1 MCGRTRF
8 PGTWTA
14 GAPVSASCMST
25 AHLRARAAAPSG
37 PRPAPGEDGSERVAG
52 EGGDLAARCDH
63 VVDEDGEV
71 PVQQPV
77 QALAPGGPG
86 GGQRLTE
93 RGEAGQVGEQ
103 DDAVEVLGH
112 RQTAVQTGWQ
122 RPESPRVERI
132 RGSHTHLLGRLP
144 PRRRGVRHL
153 TEPGRPDAFLPPRAA
168 TSLVR
173 KTQSS
178 LPRNEVIDMT
188 TSRPRRAR
196 YRPWLVA
203 AMASSAVLVPAMTAT
218 ATWQNSSITLVEF
231 RDVCRDGVR
240 FGGAVRVGT
249 ADNDPQYK
257 TMAVVAQP
265 PPAAWADKPALAMRT
280 AIKIPRLPAPEDIV
294 VDDDPNNVA
303 TVSHLGSFTLRYAVA
318 ALDLAPMALNIQDG
332 DPQSS
337 VNTADVTDCYLFAPI
352 DVVARLLVQQGA
364 DRPR

>member
-1 MCGRTRF
+1 
-8 PGTWTA
+8 
-14 GAPVSASCMST
+14 
-25 AHLRARAAAPSG
+25 
-37 PRPAPGEDGSERVAG
+37 
-52 EGGDLAARCDH
+52 
-63 VVDEDGEV
+63 
-71 PVQQPV
+71 
-77 QALAPGGPG
+77 
-86 GGQRLTE
+86 
-93 RGEAGQVGEQ
+93 
-103 DDAVEVLGH
+103 
-112 RQTAVQTGWQ
+112 
-122 RPESPRVERI
+122 
-132 RGSHTHLLGRLP
+132 
-144 PRRRGVRHL
+144 
-153 TEPGRPDAFLPPRAA
+153 
-168 TSLVR
+168 
-173 KTQSS
+173 
-178 LPRNEVIDMT
+178 MT
-188 TSRPRRAR
+188 TSRLRTAR

-203 AMASSAVLVPAMTAT
+203 AMASSAVLVPAVTAT

-318 ALDLAPMALNIQDG
+318 DLDPKAAAMALNIQDG

-352 DVVARLLVQQGA
+352 DVQPGSSSNKVPIGHGDVNVAVLTTATMDASALDPKTFRFGPKKAAKKGKALRDVNADSRPDLVLRFGSVPAGLTCKTKTVRLTGQSPSGGKLEAQGKVT
-364 DRPR
+364 PTGCSS